1 MTPSLEIREFLH
13 QYQQKLQ
20 LTFASAEIG
29 LDRQIKLSRQAGDT
43 FEAVDYFNVIRTSSV
58 VVVGYQE
65 SRFIKKLSI
74 DEQTKLLKTLFQG
87 PVSTIITSK
96 GNDLPTA
103 MLSLC
108 EDHNIC
114 VLQSALNDSELLDNA
129 RYYLSQILAE
139 HSDEHGVYIEV
150 YSIGVFLTGA
160 SGVGKSELA
169 LSLISRGHR
178 LISDDITRFTR
189 VSPDVIDGNSPALL
203 TDFMEVRGLG
213 IVNIRAM
220 FGANA
225 LKRNKALKLIVK
237 MVELTSDNSAQF
249 DRLGDS
255 IKTVNILGLEI
266 PEVTLPVAPGRN
278 LAVLVE
284 AAARN
289 HLLNMKGYNA
299 AEEFIKRQNQAIE
312 RNQQASV
319 TIDSNTYLA
328 DTASDR

>member
-1 MTPSLEIREFLH
+1 MRPSLEIREFLH

-29 LDRQIKLSRQAGDT
+29 LERHVKLSRQAGDT

-65 SRFIKKLSI
+65 SRFIKKLSFE
-74 DEQTKLLKTLFQG
+74 EQTKLLKTLFQG
-87 PVSTIITSK
+87 PVSTIIASQ
-96 GNDLPTA
+96 GNDLPAA
-103 MLSLC
+103 MLRLC
-108 EDHNIC
+108 EDNNIS
-114 VLQSALNDSELLDNA
+114 VLQSALNDSELLDNT
-129 RYYLSQILAE
+129 RYYLSQVLAE

-150 YSIGVFLTGA
+150 YSLGVFLTGA

-225 LKRNKALKLIVK
+225 LKRNKSLRLIVK
-237 MVELTSDNSAQF
+237 MVELTSDNSSQF
-249 DRLGDS
+249 ERIGDS
-255 IKTVNILGLEI
+255 LNTVNILGLEI

-289 HLLNMKGYNA
+289 HLLNMNGYNA

-312 RNQQASV
+312 KNRQSLTN
-319 TIDSNTYLA
+319 DSSDA
-328 DTASDR
+328 TASTGSEQ